1 MGIEK
6 LNGSSRFRSAC
17 GALPLDLHA
26 ASGTNSANHW
36 GKNMRLTQGIVVL
49 LLSTAAA
56 SASGGISCSADD
68 AAAKFEL
75 MAGVTR
81 GMGGPVFSFQ
91 GDVEILDQT
100 VAEDLRKLSF
110 ERSHLAQYWLDGEE
124 LRLLLYRERD
134 GDKAHGFVEL
144 TIRTKVK
151 GEADEGVYDGTYELQ
166 VFDTGDSSSA
176 EGKTQSFPGTV
187 SCFVE

>member
-1 MGIEK
+1 
-6 LNGSSRFRSAC
+6 
-17 GALPLDLHA
+17 
-26 ASGTNSANHW
+26 
-36 GKNMRLTQGIVVL
+36 MRLTLGIAVL
-49 LLSTAAA
+49 FMSAGAA
-56 SASGGISCSADD
+56 SASGGLTCSADD
-68 AAAKFEL
+68 KAVKFEL

-81 GMGGPVFSFQ
+81 GMGGPVFSLQ
-91 GDVEILDQT
+91 GGVEILDRT

-144 TIRTKVK
+144 IIRTKVK
-151 GEADEGVYDGTYELQ
+151 GEEDEGVYDGTYELQ
-166 VFDTGDSSSA
+166 VFDTGDASSA
-176 EGKTQSFPGTV
+176 EGKTQSITGAV